1 VAVGRRDAVDTGVR
15 HPPAELELPALPQ
28 SVGAARRLVVR
39 TLREWDLDALEPTA
53 ALLVTELATNA
64 VLHAR
69 SALLVRV
76 ERRGALV
83 RVGVSDTAPT
93 GPQRRR
99 HGVEAPTGRG
109 IGLVQ
114 LLSSDWGTDACGD
127 GSTWCKTVWFELPTD
142 PRLLADPAEGALL
155 ATG

>member
-1 VAVGRRDAVDTGVR
+1 VPAVPFAV
-15 HPPAELELPALPQ
+15 ELPGLPQ
-28 SVGAARRLVVR
+28 SVSAARRLVVR
-39 TLREWDLDALEPTA
+39 TLREWDLDALEATA

-69 SALLVRV
+69 SDLRVQV
-76 ERRGALV
+76 ERRGEVV
-83 RVGVSDTAPT
+83 RVGVSDASPA

-109 IGLVQ
+109 LGLVQ
-114 LLSSDWGTDACGD
+114 LLAADWGTEACGQ
-127 GSTWCKTVWFELPTD
+127 GSSWRKTVWFELPTD
-142 PRLLADPAEGALL
+142 PRLLAEPAEGALL